1 MPEASRQRPSCF
13 AAGRSVTAVFEK
25 KKARRPA
32 STTMEAAFSVAE
44 LEQAVEKVTR

>member
-13 AAGRSVTAVFEK
+13 AAGHSVTAVFE

-32 STTMEAAFSVAE
+32 STTIEAAFSVAE